1 MCCRRSPR
9 GGVGAD
15 TLNGMSVD
23 LPMSEQTRD
32 WTRRPWSPAQLA
44 YAALDADVLLP
55 LAEVL
60 GV

>member
-1 MCCRRSPR
+1 
-9 GGVGAD
+9 
-15 TLNGMSVD
+15 MSVD

-32 WTRRPWSPAQLA
+32 WTRRPLSPAQLA

>member
-1 MCCRRSPR
+1 MR
-9 GGVGAD
+9 
-15 TLNGMSVD
+15 MD
-23 LPMSEQTRD
+23 LSTSEQTRD
-32 WTRRPWSPAQLA
+32 WTRRPLSPAQLA

>member
-1 MCCRRSPR
+1 M
-9 GGVGAD
+9 
-15 TLNGMSVD
+15 D
-23 LPMSEQTRD
+23 LSTSEQTRD
-32 WTRRPWSPAQLA
+32 WTRRPLAPAQLA